1 MKINIKYKKKSFSFI
16 VNVNK
21 FLFLRFPLKY
31 YQKNLFINISLI
43 TYNYIMLNRILRQFG
58 LIKPLLNKKDF
69 Y

>member
-21 FLFLRFPLKY
+21 SLFLRFPLKY

-58 LIKPLLNKKDF
+58 LVKPVLNKKDF